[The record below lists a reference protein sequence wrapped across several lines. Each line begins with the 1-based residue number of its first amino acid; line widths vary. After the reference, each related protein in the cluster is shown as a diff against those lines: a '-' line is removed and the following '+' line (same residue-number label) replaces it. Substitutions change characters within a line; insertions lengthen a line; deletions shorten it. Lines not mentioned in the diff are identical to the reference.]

1 MRRRRETR
9 DQPKPYLLRCL
20 VLDRVWSHSVWTSR
34 SCLSQRCRN
43 HPWGRGYPWLLSTA
57 SLPIKANTHRII
69 HTEGTDEDGSIGPN
83 SFTSFP
89 TFLYYIGFP
98 GWVSNGP
105 LQTKIVSRHN
115 KRKQTLHVKAHF
127 IFLIFSLS
135 HIKLLPSEKLSLSFM
150 HVCTCWVHQLIMN
163 RAIRGTLH
171 VQRVSS
177 VCHLSH
183 LLIEKSH
190 TPLTQTTNF

>member
-127 IFLIFSLS
+127 IFLYFPFHTLNYYQAKSF
-135 HIKLLPSEKLSLSFM
+135 LSLSCAFVLAGCISWLWTEPLGA
-150 HVCTCWVHQLIMN
+150 HYTC
-163 RAIRGTLH
+163 
-171 VQRVSS
+171 S
-177 VCHLSH
+177 VCHLSVIWVIC
-183 LLIEKSH
+183 L
-190 TPLTQTTNF
+190 